1 MGIEIIQSVLGFSLV
16 SRSIGPFLSHSI
28 MVQTRFLE
36 MFDSLFFLRVQ
47 NRDQKTL
54 QLSLI
59 IHAIKFHYF
68 CVNKKDSDIPTVSH
82 GGENDVLFA
91 ISDMIKDERQRLTTE
106 VGETL
111 DTKFDTRGLHSDKG

>member
-1 MGIEIIQSVLGFSLV
+1 M
-16 SRSIGPFLSHSI
+16 SRSIGLFLSHSI

-36 MFDSLFFLRVQ
+36 MFDSLFFYEYKILTK
-47 NRDQKTL
+47 KTL

-91 ISDMIKDERQRLTTE
+91 ISDMIKDERRRLTTE

-111 DTKFDTRGLHSDKG
+111 DTKFDTRGLQSDKRVDK